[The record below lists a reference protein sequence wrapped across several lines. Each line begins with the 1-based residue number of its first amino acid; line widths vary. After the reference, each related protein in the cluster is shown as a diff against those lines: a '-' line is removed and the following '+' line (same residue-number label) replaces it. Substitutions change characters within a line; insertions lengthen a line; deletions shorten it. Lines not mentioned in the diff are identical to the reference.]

1 MEPRPETAG
10 VFRFNSLPK
19 NNLHWHNPCSKRFD
33 SGGARSHILQPD
45 IFPQAMKAILRPRRA
60 LAALSASLLA
70 FLPAIAAA
78 HPGHYHPPGED
89 DEFDQLRADWLHL
102 HGYTEIILA
111 GIIVTSAVVFH
122 FNKRRDV
129 RIGALLAFGGSLTL
143 LAAL

>member
-1 MEPRPETAG
+1 
-10 VFRFNSLPK
+10 
-19 NNLHWHNPCSKRFD
+19 
-33 SGGARSHILQPD
+33 
-45 IFPQAMKAILRPRRA
+45 MKATLRPRRA

-89 DEFDQLRADWLHL
+89 DEFDQFRADWLHL

-111 GIIVTSAVVFH
+111 GLIVTSALVFQ
-122 FNKRRDV
+122 FNKRRDI
-129 RIGALLAFGGSLTL
+129 RIGALVAFGGSLTL